1 MRLIDADRLITRLND
16 YALQESPMY
25 LEASEYDKQLA
36 VYEAIQDC
44 ISMVEEADTVRALR
58 VVAAETEQHEGKA

>member
-16 YALQESPMY
+16 YALQESPMCFA
-25 LEASEYDKQLA
+25 ASEHDKQLA

-44 ISMVEEADTVRALR
+44 ISMVEESDTVRALR
-58 VVAAETEQHEGKA
+58 VVTAETE